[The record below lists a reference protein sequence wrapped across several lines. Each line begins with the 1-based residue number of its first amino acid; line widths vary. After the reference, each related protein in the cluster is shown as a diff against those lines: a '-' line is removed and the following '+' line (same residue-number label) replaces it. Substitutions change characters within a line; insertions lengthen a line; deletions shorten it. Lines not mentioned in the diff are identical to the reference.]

1 MNKCFLHTHYK
12 KIMLILCEIRILSF
26 IYLIFDINSYA
37 YWRHDQPAFDPC
49 YDDPSNNIPD

>member
-1 MNKCFLHTHYK
+1 
-12 KIMLILCEIRILSF
+12 MLILCEIRILSL
-26 IYLIFDINSYA
+26 IDLIFDINSYA